1 MLFTAAVHPLSQTPF
16 PGVYSRTIRRFARVP
31 PAKVD
36 GASVS
41 VRGRRSWWTLSD
53 EETAMIMKALR
64 NAGLY
69 AGFLAGMLLAGCPA
83 DPSRSDTTP
92 AVEDGETG
100 SGGGTG
106 DATTDGT
113 GNVDSTDSSGNPVDP
128 GADLPFSSSS
138 ISVVARAGG
147 PRTDPE
153 GVAPPANET
162 TLLTWHDSRGHER
175 TLTLGAYLYQYDFS
189 FSDGINEVTRSANDD
204 AWGHEGFGYVVS
216 HNTQNGNSPI
226 GKVNPA
232 TKIETTIF
240 AGGHHALYRVE
251 MLYDRDKEGGGNG
264 IKIPVVIEWMVATGR
279 DHPVW
284 AVNWKTGEA
293 INPNNIDFNVYRM
306 DTRGPYGSLNFDG
319 AAARG
324 EGDAVGTV
332 AWGDFALRFTT
343 LDNMLSLQSPWS
355 YNTSNRVPFTYAST
369 ANTNAEMGI
378 VRTLAD
384 DKQMGVGD
392 RVVGRERG
400 STSAA
405 VYPNRGDCNGYGDAR
420 VYSVPCIQGW
430 PYQLMNFDWDPGT
443 GKPIT
448 EATSTK
454 LLAWGTPYGFLGA
467 SSFDLFDF
475 SGTADGRGDRAYAT
489 LIVLGPKGRFNPQS
503 LAFDQ
508 AGDVALALQQIES
521 LADATITDITLG
533 AIVAEAPRGPQSSQT
548 RPIANGYND
557 IYATHH
563 IRAADGG
570 VAFQFTPGAAAV
582 TAPIFVI
589 ENYTARR
596 LPKITLDGADLSING
611 DTSSGA
617 FVSLDEAGKR
627 LWVTINRSVAAPAAI
642 RITP

>member
-1 MLFTAAVHPLSQTPF
+1 VNDKEIAMFMKL
-16 PGVYSRTIRRFARVP
+16 
-31 PAKVD
+31 
-36 GASVS
+36 
-41 VRGRRSWWTLSD
+41 VRSSD
-53 EETAMIMKALR
+53 L
-64 NAGLY
+64 
-69 AGFLAGMLLAGCPA
+69 LAGALAAMLLAGCPLNQG
-83 DPSRSDTTP
+83 RSDSTP
-92 AVEDGETG
+92 LDDPDANPQGSSTG
-100 SGGGTG
+100 DSSG
-106 DATTDGT
+106 DATTDGSV
-113 GNVDSTDSSGNPVDP
+113 GSTDPSSNPSDP
-128 GADLPFSSSS
+128 GSDLPFVSSAV
-138 ISVVARAGG
+138 SVVARTGG

-153 GVAPPANET
+153 GIAPPAGET
-162 TLLTWHDSRGHER
+162 TLLTWRDSRGHDR
-175 TLTLGAYLYQYDFS
+175 TLTLGAYLYQYDFT
-189 FSDGINEVTRSANDD
+189 FSDGINEVTRTANDD

-232 TKIETTIF
+232 TKIETVVF
-240 AGGHHALYRVE
+240 AGGHHALYRIE
-251 MLYDRDKEGGGNG
+251 MLYDRDKEAGGNG

-279 DHPVW
+279 DNPVW

-319 AAARG
+319 AANRNA
-324 EGDAVGTV
+324 GDAVGTV

-343 LDNMLSLQSPWS
+343 LDNTLTLQSPWS
-355 YNTSNRVPFTYAST
+355 YNTPNRVPFTYAS
-369 ANTNAEMGI
+369 AAGANAEMGI

-384 DKQMGVGD
+384 DKQMGLGD

-405 VYPNRGDCNGYGDAR
+405 AFPNQGDCNGFGDPR
-420 VYSVPCIQGW
+420 VYSMPCVAGW

-448 EATSTK
+448 EPTGTK
-454 LLAWGTPYGFLGA
+454 LLAWGTPYGYVGA

-489 LIVLGPKGRFNPQS
+489 FIVLGPKGRFNAQN

-508 AGDVALALQQIES
+508 PGDVSLVRQQVES
-521 LADATITDITLG
+521 LADATISDVTLG
-533 AIVAEAPRGPQSSQT
+533 ALVTEVRRGPQSTQM

-563 IRAADGG
+563 LRAADGG
-570 VAFQFTPGAAAV
+570 VAFKFAPGAAALKN
-582 TAPIFVI
+582 PIFVI

-596 LPKITLDGADLSING
+596 LPKISLDGAELSVNG
-611 DTSSGA
+611 DIDSGA
-617 FVSLDEAGKR
+617 YVSLDETGNR
-627 LWVTINRSVAAPAAI
+627 LWVTLNRTLAAPAAI
-642 RITP
+642 RIAP